1 MFAVSAN
8 RAEEETNLRVVRGDT
23 DEMPSRSPESHLSTS
38 YAKRND
44 FRQLLAEH
52 GIKHIRTKP
61 YRPQTNGK
69 IERFHQTMGREW
81 TGGKAYCSS
90 NARVAAL
97 RRTHSAIGAPP
108 TTCVPSDSRQ
118 DS

>member
-1 MFAVSAN
+1 
-8 RAEEETNLRVVRGDT
+8 
-23 DEMPSRSPESHLSTS
+23 MPSRSPESHLSMS
-38 YAKRND
+38 YAKSND

-52 GIKHIRTKP
+52 GIKHLKTKP

-81 TGGKAYCSS
+81 TDGMAYCSS